1 MTYHLMIDIKPT
13 SKDVVSMNLSKS
25 GLVWEPEKLDGKIR
39 IHVNDCLMS
48 EDEVSEIL
56 SGLHIGSSFEK
67 CKPVGKQDATPSH
80 ILFCENDT

>member
-1 MTYHLMIDIKPT
+1 MIDIKPT
-13 SKDVVSMNLSKS
+13 SKDVVSMNLSKA

-56 SGLHIGSSFEK
+56 SGLHLRIGGLFEK
-67 CKPVGKQDATPSH
+67 CKPVGKRDTTPSH